1 MADVE
6 VLQAALSLRAPVPV
20 GGHLDVAE
28 AVEFPPHPGGVQS
41 DGDVQDLRFV
51 SVVVGHERS
60 LPFGAY
66 AVMLTL
72 IGPPLPPGNPLGWSL
87 AFAGVWLKPPGKH

>member
-1 MADVE
+1 MFDWVPD
-6 VLQAALSLRAPVPV
+6 PVWNTYSGNSV
-20 GGHLDVAE
+20 SSFLDVPE
-28 AVEFPPHPGGVQS
+28 AVEFPPHPGRVQS
-41 DGDVQDLRFV
+41 DWDVQDLRFV

-72 IGPPLPPGNPLGWSL
+72 IGPPRPAGNPLAWSL
-87 AFAGVWLKPPGKH
+87 VFAGVWLKPPGKH